1 MSHDC
6 LLNCGRLPAILKI
19 FDFFCLSC
27 FSVKSVST
35 KTWVTRA
42 KARGQPGGMVK
53 GKDSSDVIRP
63 SSCGEQGSGGCG

>member
-1 MSHDC
+1 M
-6 LLNCGRLPAILKI
+6 
-19 FDFFCLSC
+19 
-27 FSVKSVST
+27 ST

-63 SSCGEQGSGGCG
+63 SSCGEQGSGGCGYFYVYYFYV